1 MYYYRPQRKS
11 TTTTRPRPSA
21 SRERFRQEHQGYQPV
36 TQAPERDE
44 PAGPAPATGAP
55 EQQAQAT
62 PVLDTH
68 TLLLVLM
75 LLERLAQ
82 AEARE
87 QMPPSSIETEHL
99 VVESTPPAA
108 GEEEEGPYAPPRPSH
123 TYQLPVVVLALCV
136 LTCLAVMAVLLVPLI
151 TASAT
156 VTIIPVQREITAST
170 TLSVVTGDTTEKIA
184 HQQVPG
190 RRLPSLALSQVETVP
205 TTGRGFQQA
214 T

>member
-68 TLLLVLM
+68 TLLLVLI

-87 QMPPSSIETEHL
+87 QMPSPSIETEHL
-99 VVESTPPAA
+99 VVESIPPAA
-108 GEEEEGPYAPPRPSH
+108 PVGEEEDGPYAPSHPSR
-123 TYQLPVVVLALCV
+123 TYRLPVVLLALCV
-136 LTCLAVMAVLLVPLI
+136 LICLAVIAVSLVPLE
-151 TASAT
+151 TA
-156 VTIIPVQREITAST
+156 
-170 TLSVVTGDTTEKIA
+170 
-184 HQQVPG
+184 
-190 RRLPSLALSQVETVP
+190 
-205 TTGRGFQQA
+205 
-214 T
+214 